1 LTVLNVAH
9 TNIKYK
15 KAPEMRE
22 FMTSQPGL
30 FTNPSVKLIRAS
42 DAVGYSEMCGV
53 RPDME
58 DAILI
63 RENLKEGMAIYG
75 VFDGHGGAKTST
87 YAAFLFARAAIE
99 RPEFSPRFMVNAFR
113 ESNEVLRKGNV
124 PCGSTAAVVLRKEK
138 RLIVGHAGDARVVV
152 IRQDGSVRFQ
162 TEDHK
167 PTSRTEYERVRDAHG
182 KVTMMRVAG
191 ILAVARSIAD
201 FRIHGVGHD
210 PDISQLELEPDD
222 KWLLVACDGVFD
234 VVFDSSLPSIIAR
247 ATDASSLAYLFRN
260 VSYST
265 GSQDNISAICI
276 DLQFGAVTDDDIV
289 AAPFPTSRSVGM
301 LPFMGSLGGASESGE
316 DSPLNQSPL
325 NETPLGSILE
335 PAIAQLRG
343 TCIFYYVRDFDDDD
357 DHDEL

>member
-1 LTVLNVAH
+1 VIPKEIFALPKLQTLVLARNRIREVPAEWAKSSLIWFNISENPLTGFPEGCPGTLKYLYCSYCGLKSVPESLAKGTNLIEFTAMGNELETLPMLPSVTTMYLSQNLFRECPPIPPGVTILDLSCCRLAVLPRKFEFPQLADLDLSHNRLSGCPSFRDCPALRFLKLAGNRISKAPEISGLEHLTVLNVAH

-124 PCGSTAAVVLRKEK
+124 PCGSTAAVVLRKEN
-138 RLIVGHAGDARVVV
+138 RLIVGHAGDARV
-152 IRQDGSVRFQ
+152 
-162 TEDHK
+162 
-167 PTSRTEYERVRDAHG
+167 
-182 KVTMMRVAG
+182 
-191 ILAVARSIAD
+191 
-201 FRIHGVGHD
+201 
-210 PDISQLELEPDD
+210 
-222 KWLLVACDGVFD
+222 CD
-234 VVFDSSLPSIIAR
+234 
-247 ATDASSLAYLFRN
+247 
-260 VSYST
+260 
-265 GSQDNISAICI
+265 
-276 DLQFGAVTDDDIV
+276 
-289 AAPFPTSRSVGM
+289 
-301 LPFMGSLGGASESGE
+301 
-316 DSPLNQSPL
+316 
-325 NETPLGSILE
+325 
-335 PAIAQLRG
+335 
-343 TCIFYYVRDFDDDD
+343 
-357 DHDEL
+357 